1 MSETGEIPRK
11 VSVLGA
17 TGSIGANTLDVMRR
31 LGGRARFDVVALTGM
46 SNIADLAAAAIEFGA
61 EIAVTADP
69 AAYGAL
75 KDALAGSGVEAAAGP
90 EAVDEA
96 AARPADWTMSAIVG
110 AAGLSPTL
118 AAVRHG
124 GTIALANKE
133 CLVAAGDLFLAEI
146 NLAGATLIPVDSEH
160 SAIFQVLD
168 RRPEAGVERIIITAS
183 GGPFRDWPTERMAG
197 VTARQAA
204 AHPQWDMGLK
214 ISIDSASMFN
224 KALEM
229 IEARH
234 LFGVAPDR
242 IEVLVH
248 PQSIVHSMVGYS
260 DGSILA
266 QLGPPDMR
274 TAISYA
280 LAWPARA
287 DIPVE
292 RLDFAALSRLD
303 FAAPDETR
311 FPALRL
317 AREAMAAGGLAGA
330 AFNAAKEAALEAFI
344 AERIGFLD
352 MAPVVYET
360 MERLAPFG
368 AATDLDAVYAMDRAA
383 RDVALK
389 CVGVRAA

>member
-1 MSETGEIPRK
+1 
-11 VSVLGA
+11 
-17 TGSIGANTLDVMRR
+17 
-31 LGGRARFDVVALTGM
+31 
-46 SNIADLAAAAIEFGA
+46 
-61 EIAVTADP
+61 
-69 AAYGAL
+69 
-75 KDALAGSGVEAAAGP
+75 
-90 EAVDEA
+90 
-96 AARPADWTMSAIVG
+96 
-110 AAGLSPTL
+110 
-118 AAVRHG
+118 
-124 GTIALANKE
+124 
-133 CLVAAGDLFLAEI
+133 VAAGDLFLAAVRD
-146 NLAGATLIPVDSEH
+146 AGATLIPVDSEH

-168 RRPEAGVERIIITAS
+168 RRPGAGVERIIITAS
-183 GGPFRDWPTERMAG
+183 GGPFREWPSERMAG

-204 AHPQWDMGLK
+204 DHPQWDMGLK

-242 IEVLVH
+242 IEVLIH

-280 LAWPARA
+280 LTWPARA

-292 RLDFAALSRLD
+292 RLDFADLSRLD
-303 FAAPDETR
+303 FAAPDEAR

-352 MAPVVYET
+352 MAPVVRET
-360 MERLAPFG
+360 MQQLAPFG
-368 AATDLDAVYAMDRAA
+368 AAADLDAVYAMDRAA
-383 RDVALK
+383 RGLARD